1 MQEVFTRARLADLA
15 TVAEERGMSAT
26 VPRRE
31 IEDAVRAAEGQPEL
45 LLDVRMSGSNGG
57 PRVETRRVA
66 IEWERSDLEALLK
79 QARGE
84 NVTFSIDLDSL
95 VRALEASDV
104 EAHGLREAAAA
115 LTVAVAVAAPGAAA
129 AGGHPAADSPGS
141 PGVGVVE
148 AARGAPEGIPAGF
161 STVEETRGAEGG
173 TASQGLPSGYSSV
186 EETRRAGGGAP
197 QEIPAGYSAVEETR
211 GVEGA
216 TAPEGLPSGYSTVE
230 ETRRAGGGAPEG
242 IPAGYSTVEGIRGV
256 QGGTA
261 PMAAYDDGVT
271 ISAPGL
277 ATSLGIA
284 GAITL
289 AIAGAAFAVRGR
301 RGEQPA

>member
-15 TVAEERGMSAT
+15 TGAEERGMSAT

-31 IEDAVRAAEGQPEL
+31 IEDAVHAAEGQPEL
-45 LLDVRMSGSNGG
+45 LLDVRLSGGNGG

-66 IEWERSDLEALLK
+66 IEWERPDLEALLK

-84 NVTFSIDLDSL
+84 HVTFSIDLDSL

-104 EAHGLREAAAA
+104 EAHGIRETAAA
-115 LTVAVAVAAPGAAA
+115 LTVVVAVAAPGA
-129 AGGHPAADSPGS
+129 S
-141 PGVGVVE
+141 
-148 AARGAPEGIPAGF
+148 AARGGSVADAPEGIPAGI
-161 STVEETRGAEGG
+161 SIVEETRGAPE
-173 TASQGLPSGYSSV
+173 GLPSGFSTV

-197 QEIPAGYSAVEETR
+197 QGIPAGYSTVEETR

-230 ETRRAGGGAPEG
+230 ETRRAGGGAPQG
-242 IPAGYSTVEGIRGV
+242 IPAGYSAVEETRGV
-256 QGGTA
+256 EGGTA
-261 PMAAYDDGVT
+261 PAAASDDGVT

-289 AIAGAAFAVRGR
+289 ALAGAAFVVRGR